1 MQPKQKKLITAAI
14 CVVVLI
20 ALVIGGAVYLK
31 SETTASDITAEDA
44 EKIVKDTLASAV
56 GTSPSQ
62 TLAYIYENSSVT
74 VTNIEY
80 GTSKDVIL
88 SCNYTTVAASDAVKT
103 HSDSLTGMNTV
114 NSVTG
119 MQMTSVALKGAID
132 EIICDEVMNA
142 EKVSGQIEIVL
153 YEMEDGFV
161 MYTSDEVMDTLFGG
175 IATAKNLLPS
185 SYTAPDGTE
194 KKVGA
199 NITNGLYECLKITYD
214 KTQPDNSVPLVRA
227 WNKFVFDCRRN
238 FVDNNNWKYI
248 TRGLWTTLK
257 LTFFAVILGVV
268 LGFVV
273 AIVRCTRVKTGRM
286 KIPDAICRLYLT
298 VIRGTPVLVQ
308 LMIIYFVI
316 LMPLGIDKFITAVIC
331 FGLNSGAYVA
341 EIIRGGIMSID
352 DGQMEAGRSLG
363 FNYAQTMIHIILPQ
377 AFKAV
382 LPALANEFIVLLK
395 ETSVSAYIGL
405 NDLARGGDIIRG
417 VTYTP
422 FLPLL
427 AVALIYLVIVMIL
440 TKLVSL
446 LERRLNANAR

>member
-14 CVVVLI
+14 CAVILI
-20 ALVIGGAVYLK
+20 AFVIGGAVYLK
-31 SETTASDITAEDA
+31 SETTASDITVEDA
-44 EKIVKDTLASAV
+44 EKIVNDTLAASV

-62 TLAYIYENSSVT
+62 TLAYIYDSSSVT
-74 VTNIEY
+74 VTDMKY

-88 SCNYTTVAASDAVKT
+88 SCDYTTVAAANAVKA

-132 EIICDEVMNA
+132 KLIYDEVKSA

-161 MYTSDEVMDTLFGG
+161 MYTSDEVMDTLLGG
-175 IATAKNLLPS
+175 IATSKNLLPS

-214 KTQPDNSVPLVRA
+214 KLQPDNSVPLVRA
-227 WNKFVFDCRRN
+227 WNKFVFDCKRN

-248 TRGLWTTLK
+248 TRGLLTTLK

-273 AIVRCTRVKTGRM
+273 AI
-286 KIPDAICRLYLT
+286 
-298 VIRGTPVLVQ
+298 IR
-308 LMIIYFVI
+308 
-316 LMPLGIDKFITAVIC
+316 
-331 FGLNSGAYVA
+331 
-341 EIIRGGIMSID
+341 
-352 DGQMEAGRSLG
+352 
-363 FNYAQTMIHIILPQ
+363 
-377 AFKAV
+377 
-382 LPALANEFIVLLK
+382 
-395 ETSVSAYIGL
+395 
-405 NDLARGGDIIRG
+405 
-417 VTYTP
+417 
-422 FLPLL
+422 
-427 AVALIYLVIVMIL
+427 
-440 TKLVSL
+440 
-446 LERRLNANAR
+446 

>member
-1 MQPKQKKLITAAI
+1 MQSKQKKLIAAAV
-14 CVVVLI
+14 CAVVLI
-20 ALVIGGAVYLK
+20 ALVIGCAVYLK
-31 SETTASDITAEDA
+31 SETTASDITVEEAEQ
-44 EKIVKDTLASAV
+44 IVKDTLASAV

-62 TLAYIYENSSVT
+62 TLTYIYENSSVA
-74 VTNIEY
+74 VKGIEY
-80 GTSKDVIL
+80 GTSKNVIL
-88 SCNYTTVAASDAVKT
+88 SCTYTTVDAAAAVES
-103 HSDSLTGMNTV
+103 HSDSLINMDTV

-132 EIICDEVMNA
+132 EMILEDVKGSEVL
-142 EKVSGQIEIVL
+142 SGEVEIEL
-153 YEMEDGFV
+153 YEMDDGFV
-161 MYTSDEVMDTLFGG
+161 MYTTDEVMDTLLGG
-175 IATAKNLLPS
+175 VATAKNLLPS
-185 SYTAPDGTE
+185 TYVGEDGTQ

-199 NITNGLYECLKITYD
+199 NITNGLYECLKVTYD
-214 KTQPDNSVPLVRA
+214 KTQPDNSAPLVRT
-227 WNKFVFDCRRN
+227 WNKFVSDCKRN

-257 LTFFAVILGVV
+257 LTFFAVILGVL
-268 LGFVV
+268 LGFIV
-273 AIVRCTRVKTGRM
+273 AIIRCTKIKTGRLT
-286 KIPDAICRLYLT
+286 IPDAICRLYLT

-316 LMPLGIDKFITAVIC
+316 LMPVGVDKFITAVIC

-363 FNYAQTMIHIILPQ
+363 FNYSQTMIHIILPQ
-377 AFKAV
+377 AFKTV

-417 VTYTP
+417 ITYTP